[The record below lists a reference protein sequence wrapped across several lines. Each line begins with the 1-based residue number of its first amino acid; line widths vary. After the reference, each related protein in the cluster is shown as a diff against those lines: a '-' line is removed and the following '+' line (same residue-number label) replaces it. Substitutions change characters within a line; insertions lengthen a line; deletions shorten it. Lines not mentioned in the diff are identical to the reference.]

1 MGMLRVWRF
10 QPESGKTPVLMGW
23 PFGLGSG
30 VGKEKLSLQ
39 TPYPNIIQNLCALLG
54 IYLTFARR
62 LIP

>member
-1 MGMLRVWRF
+1 MPQLHTMKQSAKNALVN
-10 QPESGKTPVLMGW
+10 L
-23 PFGLGSG
+23 LG
-30 VGKEKLSLQ
+30 GKEKLTLQ